1 MRNKTCVNSEE
12 RGRDVC
18 EKWREGGI
26 CVNSGERERCVLKV
40 ERGRDMCE

>member
-1 MRNKTCVNSEE
+1 MNSEE

-26 CVNSGERERCVLKV
+26 CVNSE
-40 ERGRDMCE
+40 ERGRDVC